1 MFSIHRVVSGGE
13 IDGEKEMIVRRED
26 AQERSPFLVGETKVL
41 SLVEKKKE
49 KRFRP
54 LKKVRPRIKSRKNKR
69 IIS

>member
-41 SLVEKKKE
+41 SLVEKKK
-49 KRFRP
+49 R
-54 LKKVRPRIKSRKNKR
+54 KKISTVKKGTAANKK
-69 IIS
+69 